1 MFGLKAGVGLLAEIL
16 CLSLSALAQYPKM
29 EATTMTIEELKK
41 LPVGKVRRIARSLN
55 LIIDLPGMTKGEMVG
70 MISDR
75 LGEDKV
81 AWTLLDQFK

>member
-1 MFGLKAGVGLLAEIL
+1 MTGARSLADS
-16 CLSLSALAQYPKM
+16 CLSLSALLISQL
-29 EATTMTIEELKK
+29 EATTMTISELKR
-41 LPVGKVRRIARSLN
+41 LPTSKVRRIARSLN

-81 AWTLLDQFK
+81 GWTLLDQFK

>member
-1 MFGLKAGVGLLAEIL
+1 
-16 CLSLSALAQYPKM
+16 
-29 EATTMTIEELKK
+29 MTISEMKR
-41 LPVGKVRRIARSLN
+41 LPTSKVRRIARSLN

>member
-1 MFGLKAGVGLLAEIL
+1 
-16 CLSLSALAQYPKM
+16 
-29 EATTMTIEELKK
+29 MTISQLKK
-41 LPVGKVRRIARSLN
+41 LPAAKVRRIARSLN

-75 LGEDKV
+75 LDEDKV

>member
-1 MFGLKAGVGLLAEIL
+1 
-16 CLSLSALAQYPKM
+16 
-29 EATTMTIEELKK
+29 MTIEELKK

-55 LIIDLPGMTKGEMVG
+55 LIIDLPGMTKGEMAG

-81 AWTLLDQFK
+81 AWTLLDQFI

>member
-1 MFGLKAGVGLLAEIL
+1 
-16 CLSLSALAQYPKM
+16 M

-41 LPVGKVRRIARSLN
+41 LPVGKVRWIARSLN

-75 LGEDKV
+75 LGEGKV
-81 AWTLLDQFK
+81 GWTLLDQFK

>member
-1 MFGLKAGVGLLAEIL
+1 
-16 CLSLSALAQYPKM
+16 
-29 EATTMTIEELKK
+29 MTIEELKK
-41 LPVGKVRRIARSLN
+41 LPVGKVRRIARNLN
-55 LIIDLPGMTKGEMVG
+55 LIIDRLGMTKGEMVG

>member
-1 MFGLKAGVGLLAEIL
+1 
-16 CLSLSALAQYPKM
+16 
-29 EATTMTIEELKK
+29 MTIEELKK
-41 LPVGKVRRIARSLN
+41 LPAAKVRRIARSLN

>member
-1 MFGLKAGVGLLAEIL
+1 
-16 CLSLSALAQYPKM
+16 
-29 EATTMTIEELKK
+29 MTISQLKK

>member
-1 MFGLKAGVGLLAEIL
+1 
-16 CLSLSALAQYPKM
+16 
-29 EATTMTIEELKK
+29 MTISQLKK
-41 LPVGKVRRIARSLN
+41 LPAAKVRWIARNLN
-55 LIIDLPGMTKGEMVG
+55 LIIDLPGMTKGEMGG

>member
-1 MFGLKAGVGLLAEIL
+1 
-16 CLSLSALAQYPKM
+16 
-29 EATTMTIEELKK
+29 MTISEMKR
-41 LPVGKVRRIARSLN
+41 LPTSKVRRIARSLN
-55 LIIDLPGMTKGEMVG
+55 LIIDLSGMTKGEMVG